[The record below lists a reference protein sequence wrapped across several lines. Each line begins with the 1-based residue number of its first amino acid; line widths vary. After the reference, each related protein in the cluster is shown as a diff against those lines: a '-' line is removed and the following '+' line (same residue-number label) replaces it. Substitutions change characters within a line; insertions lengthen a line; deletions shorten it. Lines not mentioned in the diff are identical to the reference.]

1 MSVLNPDPFR
11 LNQLNSLRAVAAIM
25 VCLYHTA
32 FLLGDELPGVVQ
44 ILDWGQEG
52 VYVFFVISGLVMPL
66 ALDKM
71 NYRHKDFANFMTK
84 RIIRLQ
90 PPLILS
96 ALVMT
101 FISYHKLKEMGCSLL
116 TLFIG
121 SATLTAP
128 ILGIPFVNDIYWTL
142 FAEMQFYLFI
152 AFLFPI
158 LVCLK
163 ARDRWIII
171 SCLLVISFTSLA
183 FDDKWIKLSLPFH
196 IPVFL
201 MGYFLFLRKT
211 SRINSLEFFLGVT
224 TCTFCCAMLTGY
236 CHELGYR
243 ISFVAGVTSIIIAY
257 SDEGFKW
264 FNRIGQYS
272 YSLYLFHWLFISP
285 MAHYV
290 RPYFQGVTGAIEL
303 YVLVILLCVA
313 GSRLLYLLIEKP
325 SLSWAKKFGDKRSV
339 ASG

>member
-1 MSVLNPDPFR
+1 MSVSTADPFR

-25 VCLYHTA
+25 LCLYHTA
-32 FLLGDELPGVVQ
+32 FLLGDELPDAVQ

-71 NYRHKDFANFMTK
+71 NYRHRDFAKFMIK

-96 ALVMT
+96 AIVMT
-101 FISYHKLKEMGCSLL
+101 CLSYHKLKETGCSLI

-121 SATLTAP
+121 SASLTAP
-128 ILGIPFVNDIYWTL
+128 ILGIPFVNDIYWPL
-142 FAEMQFYLFI
+142 FIEMQFYLFI

-158 LVCLK
+158 LVTRK
-163 ARDRWIII
+163 AGGRWVFILI
-171 SCLLVISFTSLA
+171 LLVTSFISLA

-211 SRINSLEFFLGVT
+211 CRINPGEFFLGIT
-224 TCTFCCAMLTGY
+224 ICTVCCAMLTGY
-236 CHELGYR
+236 YHELGYR
-243 ISFVAGVTSIIIAY
+243 ISIVAGLTSIIIAY
-257 SDEGFKW
+257 SKEGLQW
-264 FNRIGQYS
+264 LNSIGQYS

-290 RPYFQGVTGAIEL
+290 RPYFQGFFGAIEL
-303 YVLVILLCVA
+303 YVLVILLCVG
-313 GSRLLYLLIEKP
+313 GSRLFYIIIEKH
-325 SLSWAKKFGDKRSV
+325 SLAWAKKFGGKKTI
-339 ASG
+339 AN